1 MKKNLLLFLLMFSS
15 ISFVFSQTPCV
26 ADYQVNNGGG
36 NCPDLAGNSAT
47 GTITLTFDGPVDPL
61 NIATIVSVFDIT
73 DPLNPVLV
81 TDIVYGAGELLN
93 NGDVKYCYYVGPAN
107 NNNLSGRNSRF
118 RFLIVYAGGALCVEG
133 ATLPVS
139 FAAFTAARSS
149 SVVSLK
155 WTTATESNNLGFEI
169 QRSDYW
175 KSEESK
181 RNWITVGF
189 IEGSGTSTERKNYS
203 FTDKNPIPGT
213 SFYRLKQ
220 IDFDGTFKFF
230 NEVKVLVTAVKD
242 YELAQNYPNPFNPST
257 TIDYS
262 IPVTGHVSLKVY
274 NLLGSEVAVLVDN
287 VQEAGKHSIE
297 FSTKDLD
304 SKIGSGVY
312 LYTLRSG
319 EFVKTRKMII
329 LK

>member
-155 WTTATESNNLGFEI
+155 WTTASESNNLGFEI
-169 QRSDYW
+169 QRLIGNSGWQTLSFIPSQAVGGNSASDL
-175 KSEESK
+175 
-181 RNWITVGF
+181 T
-189 IEGSGTSTERKNYS
+189 YS
-203 FTDKNPIPGT
+203 YSDLNQTKGI
-213 SFYRLKQ
+213 SQYRIKQ
-220 IDFDGTFKFF
+220 IDIDRKAKYS
-230 NEVKVLVTAVKD
+230 EIRAVRGEGQKGKTII
-242 YELAQNYPNPFNPST
+242 YPNPTNDGKVRIVFEDADAIRDVS
-257 TIDYS
+257 
-262 IPVTGHVSLKVY
+262 VTDMSGRIIKQMKAVTSNNILIE
-274 NLLGSEVAVLVDN
+274 NLIAGIYTVRIVNNETSEQE
-287 VQEAGKHSIE
+287 VQK
-297 FSTKDLD
+297 
-304 SKIGSGVY
+304 
-312 LYTLRSG
+312 
-319 EFVKTRKMII
+319 FVVNKR
-329 LK
+329 